1 MTPSVEQLKATLA
14 ELPRTDKAELAHFLL
29 TSMEPTDA
37 DAEEA
42 WHEELERRLEDI
54 RSGREV
60 GIPAEEVMDR
70 LRKKYP

>member
-14 ELPRTDKAELAHFLL
+14 ELPQTDKAELAHYLL
-29 TSMEPTDA
+29 TSMEPMDP

-42 WHEELERRLEDI
+42 WREELGRRLDDI